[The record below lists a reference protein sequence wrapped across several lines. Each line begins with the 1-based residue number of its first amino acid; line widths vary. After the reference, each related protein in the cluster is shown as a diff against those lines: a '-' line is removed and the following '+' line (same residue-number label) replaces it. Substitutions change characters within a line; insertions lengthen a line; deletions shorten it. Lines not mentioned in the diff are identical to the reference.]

1 MTAQA
6 KIDFSMSN
14 QDYHAQ
20 TSVSS
25 SQLKDVL
32 RSPAHFYAKYLAEDR
47 EPTPETDNM
56 RLGSAVHLLFL
67 EPELY
72 AENIAI
78 PPVCDRRYVEFKKIY
93 AEFEENSK
101 GKSIEKYSECLG
113 ACPVELR
120 VIPF

>member
-25 SQLKDVL
+25 SQLK
-32 RSPAHFYAKYLAEDR
+32 
-47 EPTPETDNM
+47 
-56 RLGSAVHLLFL
+56 
-67 EPELY
+67 